1 MKILA
6 ITEFK
11 AHALQILGQV
21 AETRESVMVTKRGK
35 PLAEVVPF
43 SPSKPAPANCPKHW
57 FLRRT
62 LSLPLGP
69 ICGMHANEIYPGHT
83 RVGLVEHAPRETLQQ
98 G

>member
-43 SPSKPAPANCPKHW
+43 SPSKPAPGK
-57 FLRRT
+57 
-62 LSLPLGP
+62 LSEALVFEKDIVSPLGADMWNA
-69 ICGMHANEIYPGHT
+69 CK
-83 RVGLVEHAPRETLQQ
+83 
-98 G
+98 